1 MHDLSLQIRLPV
13 RFLENSRIH
22 RGREN
27 GLRVSGPGTLALLV
41 RGLTRFS
48 CPHGFLSCLTSIGWE
63 PGEMAQWVREDLS
76 LVSSTSTH
84 ARWLAVPED
93 AASSSGLYIYI
104 TPSRKLEQ
112 TGHIYIRMYIN
123 LEKIGWLES

>member
-1 MHDLSLQIRLPV
+1 MTKSLFSACPFIANKASGQVPRK
-13 RFLENSRIH
+13 SRIH
-22 RGREN
+22 RGREK
-27 GLRVSGPGTLALLV
+27 GVRVSGPGILASLLV

-48 CPHGFLSCLTSIGWE
+48 CPHSFLSCLTSIGWE

-93 AASSSGLYIYI
+93 AASSSGLYVHI
-104 TPSRKLEQ
+104 PLSRK
-112 TGHIYIRMYIN
+112 
-123 LEKIGWLES
+123 